1 MLLGI
6 PKGFVLRL
14 LLFSIYINDLFCLT
28 EMTDV
33 CDYADD
39 TIFHIC
45 DLDLENL
52 ITRLDHDAALAI

>member
-6 PKGFVLRL
+6 PKGSVLRL

>member
-1 MLLGI
+1 
-6 PKGFVLRL
+6 
-14 LLFSIYINDLFCLT
+14 
-28 EMTDV
+28 MTDV

-52 ITRLDHDAALAI
+52 ITRLNHDAALAI